1 MDVKKTYSDIQN
13 LSNLIYLINKRDI
26 TAVEE
31 LKRIYKEVFNDMFDL
46 GCSNCHIRAYK
57 ELISLTIEDLK
68 IMENQNFK
76 LKKTSLIEYPAGS
89 AQFFSSK
96 KGISD
101 KDAIAYL
108 TALPKRIDQF
118 EEYPTNADGT
128 VKLTSKK
135 EKEVEP
141 KTEKVKEDKKD

>member
-1 MDVKKTYSDIQN
+1 MNVKKTYSDIQN
-13 LSNLIYLINKRDI
+13 LSSLIYLINKRDA
-26 TAVEE
+26 TAVDE
-31 LKRIYKEVFNDMFDL
+31 LKRVYKEVFNDMFDL

-76 LKKTSLIEYPAGS
+76 LKKSSLIEYPAGS

-118 EEYPTNADGT
+118 DEYPTNADGS
-128 VKLTSKK
+128 VKLTKEPNKKK
-135 EKEVEP
+135 EES
-141 KTEKVKEDKKD
+141 VKEDKKG